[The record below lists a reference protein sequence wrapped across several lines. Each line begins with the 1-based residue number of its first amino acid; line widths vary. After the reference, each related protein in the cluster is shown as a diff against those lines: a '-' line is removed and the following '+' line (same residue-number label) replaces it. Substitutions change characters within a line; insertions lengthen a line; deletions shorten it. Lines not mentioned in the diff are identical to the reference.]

1 MSFGLSLAQGLIGG
15 FTKNIEREQD
25 ARISDDQRMADL
37 QNMFFQGTMKSAQ
50 DGTPMPKQIGDQL
63 KKAKLDMAESRK
75 KNPIGAFGMGKSD
88 PLSLDMAELSGTLNG
103 IGGSYFDLGGL
114 KIPMNPLYAKEKNLG
129 VSAKLFLE
137 GINKYASVP
146 EQLQLMKD
154 KLTDKN
160 VASYFNGKLTTEKGL
175 YKALI
180 GKLAT
185 ASGANKIVSIPM
197 VGGSGNQF
205 NILSE
210 FDYLKEVDID
220 GTEQTIN
227 VARDKLFGKE
237 GTGVFEKNRKSHLV
251 LPFKTSDG
259 KNDFFTFK
267 LKSNDMQALQR
278 IAEINGEKD
287 SSVFISKFRKSIGRA
302 APTLDDRFV
311 DAEEMRKFFPS
322 VFHSIEL
329 EKLGASLNLSEIN
342 QEEKQQILN
351 YMNTKVGLNIGDRV
365 RALAPLM
372 KLEKNQQVSLIQSI
386 EGFSSP
392 TGGDLAEK
400 DKFFFD
406 AVGLS
411 QKDFDEK
418 FLATEATTND
428 LDKLMG
434 VEGDLNTTPGGL
446 ARTLQQFFGSI
457 TVTTGVADQLSN
469 IFSSGKNKDDVTEET
484 LMERVQ
490 KIKDEPGNNIATAL
504 ADMSKSESIMI
515 ALAAN
520 MARAVDPSGRLSNQ
534 DFEVQLRRLGASGF
548 FRSKVAQVSQLQ
560 NVMTDFKGRLERIKM
575 IKKVREDA
583 KTRNFNSREFQILNA
598 NSKLDNLMGGLQ
610 AGASTEGGTPKIVY
624 DEGLTFPSKRL
635 IGSGGEEVLIKT
647 DPNGKRHYFINGE
660 EVGKQKLKGKGT
672 FAPDNNKIKDDK
684 IKNDKNIGDNK
695 EAPNSSTSVKGTYLS
710 GNNVS
715 GMTLVDPDG
724 NKLPGLYIQR
734 NGKFIKKP
742 EGEGA

>member
-1 MSFGLSLAQGLIGG
+1 
-15 FTKNIEREQD
+15 
-25 ARISDDQRMADL
+25 
-37 QNMFFQGTMKSAQ
+37 
-50 DGTPMPKQIGDQL
+50 
-63 KKAKLDMAESRK
+63 
-75 KNPIGAFGMGKSD
+75 
-88 PLSLDMAELSGTLNG
+88 
-103 IGGSYFDLGGL
+103 
-114 KIPMNPLYAKEKNLG
+114 MNPLYAKEKNLANR
-129 VSAKLFLE
+129 AKLFLE
-137 GINKYASVP
+137 SINKYASVP
-146 EQLQLMKD
+146 EQLKLMKKQLGD
-154 KLTDKN
+154 KS
-160 VASYFNGKLTTEKGL
+160 VASYFDGVLTTEKGL

-180 GKLAT
+180 GKAAT
-185 ASGANKIVSIPM
+185 ASGATKIVSIPM

-205 NILSE
+205 SILSE
-210 FDYLKEVDID
+210 FDYLKEVDVD

-237 GTGVFEKNRKSHLV
+237 GTGLFEKNRKTHLV

-259 KNDFFTFK
+259 KNDFFSFK
-267 LKSNDMQALQR
+267 LESNDMQALQR

-302 APTLDDRFV
+302 SPTLTNLETTTV
-311 DAEEMRKFFPS
+311 DNEELRKFFPS
-322 VFHSIEL
+322 VFHAIEL
-329 EKLGASLNLSEIN
+329 EKLGASLNLSDIKP
-342 QEEKQQILN
+342 EEKQQILN
-351 YMNTKVGLNIGDRV
+351 YLDTKVGLNIGDRV
-365 RALAPLM
+365 RALTPLM

-428 LDKLMG
+428 LDKLMK
-434 VEGDLNTTPGGL
+434 VEGKLDTAPGGI
-446 ARTLQQFFGSI
+446 ARLIKQFFGSL
-457 TVTTGVADQLSN
+457 TVETGVIDQVSN

-484 LMERVQ
+484 LLQRVR
-490 KIKDEPGNNIATAL
+490 KIKNEKGTIVSDL
-504 ADMSKSESIMI
+504 ANMSESESIMI

-548 FRSKVAQVSQLQ
+548 FRSKAASISQLD
-560 NVMTDFKGRLERIKM
+560 NVMADFKGRLERIKM
-575 IKKVREDA
+575 IKKVRDDA

-610 AGASTEGGTPKIVY
+610 AGESTAGGIPKIVY
-624 DEGLTFPSKRL
+624 DEGLTFDSNKFV
-635 IGSGGEEVLIKT
+635 G
-647 DPNGKRHYFINGE
+647 PNGEVVIQKRSPNKENHYFIG
-660 EVGKQKLKGKGT
+660 GKRVDPNILRKKGAAVLPTPNKEN
-672 FAPDNNKIKDDK
+672 NNKIK
-684 IKNDKNIGDNK
+684 NNK
-695 EAPNSSTSVKGTYLS
+695 TEVPSSSTSVKGTYLS

-734 NGKFIKKP
+734 NGKFVLKP

>member
-1 MSFGLSLAQGLIGG
+1 MSFGLAFAQGLVGG
-15 FTKNIEREQD
+15 FTKNIEREQIKRD
-25 ARISDDQRMADL
+25 ADDQRLAGL
-37 QNMFFQGTMKSAQ
+37 QDMLFQGTIKSAQ
-50 DGTPMPKQIGDQL
+50 DGTPMPQQIGDML
-63 KKAKLDMAESRK
+63 KKAKEDIANRP
-75 KNPIGAFGMGKSD
+75 NIGPFGRGKAD
-88 PLSLDMAELSGTLNG
+88 PLNLDFDKLSGVVNG
-103 IGGSYFDLGGL
+103 VGASYFELGEL

-129 VSAKLFLE
+129 NRAKLFLE
-137 GINKYASVP
+137 SINKYASVP
-146 EQLQLMKD
+146 EQLKLMKKQLGD
-154 KLTDKN
+154 KS
-160 VASYFNGKLTTEKGL
+160 VATYFDGVLTTEKGL

-180 GKLAT
+180 GKAAT
-185 ASGANKIVSIPM
+185 PSGAATIVSIPM
-197 VGGSGNQF
+197 VGGNGNQF
-205 NILSE
+205 SILSE
-210 FDYLKEVDID
+210 FDYLKKVDVD

-259 KNDFFTFK
+259 KNDFFSFK
-267 LKSNDMQALQR
+267 LESNDMQALQR

-302 APTLDDRFV
+302 SPTLTNLETSTIDN
-311 DAEEMRKFFPS
+311 EELRKFFPS
-322 VFHSIEL
+322 VFHAIEL

-351 YMNTKVGLNIGDRV
+351 YLDTKIGLNIGDRV
-365 RALAPLM
+365 RALTPLM

-428 LDKLMG
+428 LDDLMS
-434 VEGDLNTTPGGL
+434 VEGNLNTTPGGL
-446 ARTLQQFFGSI
+446 VRTLQQFFGSI

-469 IFSSGKNKDDVTEET
+469 IFSSGKNKDDVTEES

-490 KIKDEPGNNIATAL
+490 KIKNEPGNNIASAL

-548 FRSKVAQVSQLQ
+548 FRSKIAQVSQLQ
-560 NVMTDFKGRLERIKM
+560 NVMSDFKGRLERIKM
-575 IKKVREDA
+575 IKKVRDDA

-610 AGASTEGGTPKIVY
+610 AGESTAGGIPKIVY
-624 DEGLTFPSKRL
+624 DEGLTFDSNKFV
-635 IGSGGEEVLIKT
+635 G
-647 DPNGKRHYFINGE
+647 PNGEVVIQKRSPNKENHYFIG
-660 EVGKQKLKGKGT
+660 GKRVDPNTLRKKGAAVLP
-672 FAPDNNKIKDDK
+672 APNKENNNKIK
-684 IKNDKNIGDNK
+684 NNK
-695 EAPNSSTSVKGTYLS
+695 TEVPSSSTSVKGTYLS
-710 GNNVS
+710 GNNVD

-734 NGKFIKKP
+734 NGKFVLKP